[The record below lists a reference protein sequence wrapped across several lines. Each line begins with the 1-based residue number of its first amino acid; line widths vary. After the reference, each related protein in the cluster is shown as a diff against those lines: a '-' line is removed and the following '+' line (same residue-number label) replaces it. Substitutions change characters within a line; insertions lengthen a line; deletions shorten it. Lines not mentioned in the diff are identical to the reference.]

1 MDVPRQ
7 STLSHPTR
15 QYSSAPTSSRAKS
28 RWPPAAGRCF
38 RVHPTQWS
46 FMATPDS
53 RYLSDNRQS
62 ERSGYTHNYIKRV
75 IVLNAAH
82 ETRYT
87 RKDGNLL
94 KYAVEYVIAA
104 F

>member
-1 MDVPRQ
+1 MLKFLILRCSHLDVTRQ
-7 STLSHPTR
+7 YPTR

-75 IVLNAAH
+75 TVLLNTAH
-82 ETRYT
+82 ETGPGSYT
-87 RKDGNLL
+87 RKDGNL
-94 KYAVEYVIAA
+94 
-104 F
+104 